1 MRQINLKGGL
11 MVKKMSQL
19 VFLLIVE
26 WFILRRGRRSA

>member
-1 MRQINLKGGL
+1 MRQINLKGDL

-26 WFILRRGRRSA
+26 WFILRHGRPSA